1 MLLKTPPMG
10 TADTVTLVGT
20 IKSSRARDGL
30 GADALWR
37 SSPGEDPINAQQSVC
52 DAIPGILES
61 NQPRADQLDALLGL
75 DQRAKRISTQ
85 LLTRY
90 VEGNGQSRSF
100 ERRVWVSALRLSQTF
115 HQAYEHFFGH
125 LENTSD
131 VYFLA
136 HAHSVVARLFFHR
149 RIEFLLRFIR
159 YKKRIPEQWKEL
171 HETYRI
177 AQMRGWTTQSVA
189 EAKTGDKHEMATTP
203 GQLYVRIL
211 LLDVM
216 NNGQFS
222 PREALWADGWFG
234 RWCKLVHLRPH
245 ETPAGHHVAPKGFSV
260 NPEGTDGLQRT
271 ASVEGGNSLFLDPSP
286 LLALIDEQR
295 ESLQESP
302 SLRNTLSP
310 AERAGQVVLLEKLK
324 TTFDPSPIVVARRG
338 ERKRVALT
346 VQAIIG
352 LSNIIQVLRKE
363 AKARGKVA
371 ETSEPQTDGITITSL
386 GVKTYSPTMDTGA
399 AITLMPPSSA
409 DDRDTAPMVWQV
421 KDRSD
426 SGSRLRGK
434 IDDLNRVIPGS
445 LIAIREDENSSWS
458 VTVVRRLRRL
468 MIDYVEIG
476 VEHLGRGPR
485 FVKLVADRAAN
496 SSVDESADS
505 THGCFAALYLPPSE
519 LHPTMPI
526 KTLLLPARDF
536 TSDCVLR
543 LLSSNAT
550 YALRLN
556 HTIQQQFEFIQSS
569 FTVIDKVQASNGA
582 KLTVR
587 APGSPNT
594 SARPH
599 ASAKL
604 PTHRGTA
611 A

>member
-1 MLLKTPPMG
+1 MG
-10 TADTVTLVGT
+10 HADTVTLVGT

-37 SSPGEDPINAQQSVC
+37 SSPGEDPISAQKSVC

-61 NQPRADQLDALLGL
+61 NLPRADQLDALLGL

-90 VEGNGQSRSF
+90 VEGNGQSRSY
-100 ERRVWVSALRLSQTF
+100 ERSVWVSALRLSQTF
-115 HQAYEHFFGH
+115 YQAYEHFLGH

-171 HETYRI
+171 HETYRF
-177 AQMRGWTTQSVA
+177 ARSRGWATQSVA
-189 EAKTGDKHEMATTP
+189 EPKTGDKHEIATTP
-203 GQLYVRIL
+203 GQQYVRIL

-234 RWCKLVHLRPH
+234 QWCKIVQLHPH
-245 ETPAGHHVAPKGFSV
+245 EAPAGHHVAARGFAV

-271 ASVEGGNSLFLDPSP
+271 VSMEAGNCLFMDPSP
-286 LLALIDEQR
+286 LLALIDER
-295 ESLQESP
+295 LESLQEST
-302 SLRNTLSP
+302 SVRNTLTP
-310 AERAGQVVLLEKLK
+310 AEHAGQVALLKKLK

-346 VQAIIG
+346 VQSIIG

-363 AKARGKVA
+363 AKARGKA
-371 ETSEPQTDGITITSL
+371 AGTSEPQTDGITITSI
-386 GVKTYSPTMDTGA
+386 GVKTYSPAMDAGA

-409 DDRDTAPMVWQV
+409 DDRDAAPIVWQV
-421 KDRSD
+421 KDHSD

-445 LIAIREDENSSWS
+445 LIAIREDETSFWS

-468 MIDYVEIG
+468 MVDYVEIG

-496 SSVDESADS
+496 PSVDESADS
-505 THGCFAALYLPPSE
+505 GQRCFAALYLPPSE
-519 LHPTMPI
+519 LCPTMPI

-536 TSDCVLR
+536 TNDCVLK

-556 HTIQQQFEFIQSS
+556 NPIQQQFEFIQSS
-569 FTVIDKVQASNGA
+569 FTVIDKVQASNDA
-582 KLTVR
+582 KSTVR
-587 APGSPNT
+587 VPGSPDT
-594 SARPH
+594 SAKPH
-599 ASAKL
+599 APAIL

>member
-1 MLLKTPPMG
+1 MG
-10 TADTVTLVGT
+10 HADTVTLVGT

-30 GADALWR
+30 RADALWR
-37 SSPGEDPINAQQSVC
+37 SSPGEDPINAQRSVC
-52 DAIPGILES
+52 DEIPGILES
-61 NQPRADQLDALLGL
+61 NLPRADQLDALLGL

-100 ERRVWVSALRLSQTF
+100 ERSVWVSALRLSQTF
-115 HQAYEHFFGH
+115 HLAYEHFLGQ

-171 HETYRI
+171 HGTYRL
-177 AQMRGWTTQSVA
+177 AQVRGWTTQGVA
-189 EAKTGDKHEMATTP
+189 EPKAGDRHEMATTP
-203 GQLYVRIL
+203 AQLYLRIL

-234 RWCKLVHLRPH
+234 RWCSIVQLHPH
-245 ETPAGHHVAPKGFSV
+245 ETPAADHVAPKGFTV
-260 NPEGTDGLQRT
+260 NLDGTDGLQRT
-271 ASVEGGNSLFLDPSP
+271 DSMEAGSSLFLDPSP

-295 ESLQESP
+295 ESLQEST
-302 SLRNTLSP
+302 SVRNTLTP
-310 AERAGQVVLLEKLK
+310 AERAGQIVLLKKLK
-324 TTFDPSPIVVARRG
+324 TTFDASRIVVARRG

-346 VQAIIG
+346 VEAVIG
-352 LSNIIQVLRKE
+352 LSNIVQVLRKG

-371 ETSEPQTDGITITSL
+371 ESSEQQTDGITITSL
-386 GVKTYSPTMDTGA
+386 DVKTYSPTMDAGA
-399 AITLMPPSSA
+399 AITLMPSSSA
-409 DDRDTAPMVWQV
+409 DDRDAAPMVWQV

-445 LIAIREDENSSWS
+445 LIAIREDENSSWT

-468 MIDYVEIG
+468 MVDYVEIG
-476 VEHLGRGPR
+476 VEHLGRAPR

-505 THGCFAALYLPPSE
+505 TNRCFAALYLPPSE
-519 LHPTMPI
+519 LRPTMPI

-536 TSDCVLR
+536 TGDCVLR

-556 HTIQQQFEFIQSS
+556 DPIQQQFEFIQSS

-582 KLTVR
+582 KSTVR
-587 APGSPNT
+587 APGSPDT
-594 SARPH
+594 HARPH
-599 ASAKL
+599 ASAIL
-604 PTHRGTA
+604 TTDRGTA